1 MAVVIISALFLSSQ
15 HLTEVDQM
23 FLNSGSQN
31 SLNLQQVNK
40 ISMKGFF
47 NKHQQQWKKIFLN
60 LCCWNFLVNS
70 KTTLWQAVCQTQKWM
85 ETQNVVF

>member
-40 ISMKGFF
+40 ISMKGFLT
-47 NKHQQQWKKIFLN
+47 NINNNEKKHLKKVYAVGIF
-60 LCCWNFLVNS
+60 
-70 KTTLWQAVCQTQKWM
+70 
-85 ETQNVVF
+85 

>member
-40 ISMKGFF
+40 ISMKFLT
-47 NKHQQQWKKIFLN
+47 NNINNNEKK
-60 LCCWNFLVNS
+60 
-70 KTTLWQAVCQTQKWM
+70 TLKKKSMLLESSSELKDYFVAVCEMRK
-85 ETQNVVF
+85 

>member
-40 ISMKGFF
+40 ISVKSF
-47 NKHQQQWKKIFLN
+47 NKQQPKTFFLKKIY
-60 LCCWNFLVNS
+60 
-70 KTTLWQAVCQTQKWM
+70 AVKI
-85 ETQNVVF
+85 F